1 MAARETDLGSVIGPQ
16 GPQGEIGPQGPQGPK
31 GDQGDPGPQGP
42 AGADGTKIYT
52 QTSEPAGVAAGTV
65 WIATQ

>member
-42 AGADGTKIYT
+42 AELTGRKSIPRH
-52 QTSEPAGVAAGTV
+52 QSLQV
-65 WIATQ
+65 